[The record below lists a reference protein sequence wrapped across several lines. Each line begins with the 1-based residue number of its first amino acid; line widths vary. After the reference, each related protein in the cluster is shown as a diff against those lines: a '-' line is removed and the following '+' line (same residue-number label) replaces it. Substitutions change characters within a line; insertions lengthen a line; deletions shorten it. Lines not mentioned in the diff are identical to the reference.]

1 VGRPPLALTFAT
13 KPISISI
20 PISQPGIIEST
31 QISQTQGKL
40 GRKQSCKC
48 AATCTVPPVK
58 GLFQTVG
65 VESWP
70 GGGGGGGGGGAEA
83 AKGPDHW
90 QL

>member
-13 KPISISI
+13 KPISIS
-20 PISQPGIIEST
+20 ISQPGIIEST

-70 GGGGGGGGGGAEA
+70 GGGEGGGGGGGAEA